1 MRGGSFVCSY
11 YPGALS
17 RLSWAASF
25 ARYFV
30 LFVFSEIWLV
40 VVSSSGRILDIPPR
54 PDQVFRLD
62 LAGANLPI
70 LRALLDIRDELL
82 LLVLQLDPFPVKFA
96 LSLFEGALVFAK
108 ALGGRHSLAK
118 GPFYYIHD
126 GCVLG
131 TS

>member
-1 MRGGSFVCSY
+1 MC
-11 YPGALS
+11 PH
-17 RLSWAASF
+17 
-25 ARYFV
+25 
-30 LFVFSEIWLV
+30 LV
-40 VVSSSGRILDIPPR
+40 EFLDIPPR

-118 GPFYYIHD
+118 GPFYYLVDQSQWGYRSSRAVIRLTFMTAASWGQVEFGTESGE
-126 GCVLG
+126 GCL
-131 TS
+131 SCE